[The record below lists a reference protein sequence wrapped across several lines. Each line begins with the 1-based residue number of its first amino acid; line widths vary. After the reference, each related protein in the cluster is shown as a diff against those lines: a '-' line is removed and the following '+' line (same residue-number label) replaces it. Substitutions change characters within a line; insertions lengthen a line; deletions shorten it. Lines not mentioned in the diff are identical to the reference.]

1 MMVYWDFRAI
11 KENQVYG
18 CSRCCYSMF
27 CLCYYMFA
35 TFVFLFYCHVCVCVC
50 VCVCNSTFETLNV
63 IYFFLWQK
71 RRNAKTLRSIHS
83 ITRIQRELYS
93 IRFVYK
99 DNKLTIQ
106 YSTPAFVNC
115 VYIVYQIMDKSADF
129 VLLCRLFE
137 GIFVACIFV
146 FLLSCSDST

>member
-27 CLCYYMFA
+27 CLCYYMYA

-63 IYFFLWQK
+63 IYFFL
-71 RRNAKTLRSIHS
+71 
-83 ITRIQRELYS
+83 
-93 IRFVYK
+93 
-99 DNKLTIQ
+99 
-106 YSTPAFVNC
+106 
-115 VYIVYQIMDKSADF
+115 
-129 VLLCRLFE
+129 
-137 GIFVACIFV
+137 
-146 FLLSCSDST
+146 